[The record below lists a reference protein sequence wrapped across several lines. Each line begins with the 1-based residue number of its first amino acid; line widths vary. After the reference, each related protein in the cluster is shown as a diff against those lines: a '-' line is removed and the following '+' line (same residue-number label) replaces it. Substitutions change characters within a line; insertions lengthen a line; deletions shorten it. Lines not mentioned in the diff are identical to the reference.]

1 MAGASRGISASS
13 DQDQMHAPGAAS
25 NQGIATVLQQYWAG
39 QGSYTYVPVQQFSEA
54 FKNSPIGQHNAEALA
69 QPYDKALH
77 KKEALVHTK
86 RSLTGVVFMSP

>member
-1 MAGASRGISASS
+1 M
-13 DQDQMHAPGAAS
+13 
-25 NQGIATVLQQYWAG
+25 LQQYWAG

-54 FKNSPIGQHNAEALA
+54 FRNSPTGQRNAEALA

-86 RSLTGVVFMSP
+86 RSLTGVESMSPSGPDACSIVIGIV